1 MLFSRM
7 VGGLGNQL
15 FQTAALLKYRRHK
28 EKVIISFLGDIHI
41 PKRVNCLSSI
51 FEMPDWLYFDN
62 SRKLN
67 LLTKLF
73 ARSSAGLR
81 FGSYLPL
88 LGINDRNFNHKKS
101 YFLSQKL
108 LFSDGYFNQN
118 WDYKKLHSLFSIL
131 KLKKIK
137 LNKEQLKI
145 CNQNVVIHIRGGD
158 FLSINNLNICK
169 IDYYKNSIEY
179 FHSKGIKTFMV
190 ICEDQI
196 YGKEVI
202 KELKKCLPD
211 LKISITKSDS
221 IQNDFNI
228 IRSAKFA
235 ILSNSTFSWWAS
247 FLSNSKKEFL
257 VPSNFSIKEKRI
269 ILPSETIIS

>member
-15 FQTAALLKYRRHK
+15 FQTAALLKYRRQK

-41 PKRVNCLSSI
+41 PKRVNCLRSI
-51 FEMPDWLYFDN
+51 FEIPDWLYFDN

-67 LLTKLF
+67 LLTRLL

-88 LGINDRNFNHKKS
+88 VGINDRNFNHKKS
-101 YFLSQKL
+101 YFFSKKL
-108 LFSDGYFNQN
+108 LFLDGYFNQ
-118 WDYKKLHSLFSIL
+118 DYDYAELQSLFSIL
-131 KLKKIK
+131 KLKKVK
-137 LNKEQLKI
+137 LNKERQKI
-145 CNQNVVIHIRGGD
+145 CNKNVVIHIRGGD
-158 FLSINNLNICK
+158 FLSINHLNICK
-169 IDYYKNSIEY
+169 LTYYIKSIEY
-179 FHSKGIKTFMV
+179 FISKGSRKFIV

-196 YGKEVI
+196 YGKELI
-202 KELKKCLPD
+202 KELKNYFID
-211 LKISITKSDS
+211 LQISILKSDS
-221 IQNDFNI
+221 IKNDFNL
-228 IRSAKFA
+228 IRSSKLA

-247 FLSNSKKEFL
+247 FLSKSKNEFL

-269 ILPSETIIS
+269 LLPKETLIY

>member
-15 FQTAALLKYRRHK
+15 FQTAALLKYRYQK

-41 PKRVNCLSSI
+41 PKRVNCLRSI
-51 FEMPDWLYFDN
+51 FEIPDWLYFDN

-81 FGSYLPL
+81 FGSYFPL
-88 LGINDRNFNHKKS
+88 IGINDRNFNQKKS
-101 YFLSQKL
+101 SFSNKKFLFL
-108 LFSDGYFNQN
+108 DGYFNQG
-118 WDYKKLHSLFSIL
+118 WEYEKLRSLFSIL

-137 LNKEQLKI
+137 LNKERLKI

-169 IDYYKNSIEY
+169 LAYYKNSIEY
-179 FHSKGIKTFMV
+179 FISKGSKNFIV

-196 YGKEVI
+196 YGKVLI
-202 KELKKCLPD
+202 KELKNYFTD
-211 LKISITKSDS
+211 LQISIVKSDS
-221 IQNDFNI
+221 IRNDFNL
-228 IRSAKFA
+228 IRSSKLA

-257 VPSNFSIKEKRI
+257 VPSNFSIKEQRI
-269 ILPSETIIS
+269 ILPNETIII

>member
-1 MLFSRM
+1 MLYSRM

-15 FQTAALLKYRRHK
+15 FQTAALLKYRRHE
-28 EKVIISFLGDIHI
+28 EKVIISFLGEIHI
-41 PKRVNCLSSI
+41 PKRVNCLKTI
-51 FEMPDWLYFDN
+51 FEVPDWLYFDN

-81 FGSYLPL
+81 FGSYFPL
-88 LGINDRNFNHKKS
+88 VGINDRNFNYQKS
-101 YFLSQKL
+101 NFLSKKF
-108 LFSDGYFNQN
+108 LFLDGYFNQD
-118 WDYKKLHSLFSIL
+118 WDYRELDSLFRIL
-131 KLKKIK
+131 KLKPILLNNYKQK
-137 LNKEQLKI
+137 L

-158 FLSINNLNICK
+158 FLSIKNLNICK
-169 IDYYKNSIEY
+169 LDFYKKSIKY
-179 FHSKGIKTFMV
+179 ALSKGLKTFVV
-190 ICEDQI
+190 ISEDKR
-196 YGKEVI
+196 YGKKVI

-211 LKISITKSDS
+211 LQISILKSDS
-221 IQNDFNI
+221 IKNDFNV

-257 VPSNFSIKEKRI
+257 VPSNFSTKEKRLL
-269 ILPSETIIS
+269 LPKETIIN

>member
-15 FQTAALLKYRRHK
+15 FQTAALLKYRRHR

-41 PKRVNCLSSI
+41 PKRTNCLRYI

-67 LLTKLF
+67 LLTKIF

-88 LGINDRNFNHKKS
+88 LGINDRNFNHKNF
-101 YFLSQKL
+101 YFSRQKL
-108 LFSDGYFNQN
+108 LFLDGYFNQN
-118 WDYKKLHSLFSIL
+118 WDYKELNSLFSIL

-137 LNKEQLKI
+137 LDREQLKI
-145 CNQNVVIHIRGGD
+145 CNQNVVIHVRGGD

-169 IDYYKNSIEY
+169 ITYYRNSIQY
-179 FHSKGIKTFMV
+179 FLSKGSKNFVV

-196 YGKEVI
+196 YGKELI
-202 KELKKCLPD
+202 KKLKNYFTD
-211 LKISITKSDS
+211 LQISILKADS
-221 IQNDFNI
+221 IKNDFNL
-228 IRSAKFA
+228 IRCSKLA

-247 FLSNSKKEFL
+247 FLSKSKKEFL
-257 VPSNFSIKEKRI
+257 VPYKFSIKEKRI
-269 ILPSETIIS
+269 ILPSETIVN

>member
-41 PKRVNCLSSI
+41 PKRVNCLRSI
-51 FEMPDWLYFDN
+51 FEIPDWLYFDN

-67 LLTKLF
+67 LLIKLF

-88 LGINDRNFNHKKS
+88 VGINDRNFDYKHS
-101 YFLSQKL
+101 FISSQRL
-108 LFSDGYFNQN
+108 LFLDGYFNHN
-118 WDYKKLHSLFSIL
+118 WSYRDLHSLFSIL
-131 KLKKIK
+131 KLNPFKLKK
-137 LNKEQLKI
+137 EMLKH

-158 FLSINNLNICK
+158 FLSIKNLNICK
-169 IDYYKNSIEY
+169 LDYYKHSVEY
-179 FHSKGIKTFMV
+179 ALSKGLKTFIV
-190 ICEDQI
+190 ICEDQR
-196 YGKEVI
+196 YGNAI
-202 KELKKCLPD
+202 LKELKHHFSD
-211 LKISITKSDS
+211 LQISIMKSDS
-221 IQNDFNI
+221 IKNDFNL
-228 IRSAKFA
+228 IRSSELA

-257 VPSNFSIKEKRI
+257 VPSNFSTKQKRI
-269 ILPSETIIS
+269 LLPSETIID

>member
-41 PKRVNCLSSI
+41 PKRENCLSSI
-51 FEMPDWLYFDN
+51 FEIPDWLYFDN

-67 LLTKLF
+67 ILIKLF

-88 LGINDRNFNHKKS
+88 VGINDRNFNHKEH
-101 YFLSQKL
+101 YFSNQKL
-108 LFSDGYFNQN
+108 LFLDGYFNQN
-118 WDYKKLHSLFSIL
+118 WNYSQLSSLFSIL
-131 KLKKIK
+131 KLKPIR
-137 LNKEQLKI
+137 LNKEQLEL
-145 CNQNVVIHIRGGD
+145 CSQNVVIHIRGGD
-158 FLSINNLNICK
+158 FLSIKNLNICK
-169 IDYYKNSIEY
+169 LDYYKNSIK
-179 FHSKGIKTFMV
+179 FAISKGLKTFIV
-190 ICEDQI
+190 VCEDQR
-196 YGKEVI
+196 YGKKVI
-202 KELKKCLPD
+202 KELKNCFTNLQIKL
-211 LKISITKSDS
+211 IKSDS
-221 IQNDFNI
+221 IKNDFNL
-228 IRSAKFA
+228 IRSSQLA

-257 VPSNFSIKEKRI
+257 VPSNFSTKEKRI
-269 ILPSETIIS
+269 LLPNETIIY

>member
-1 MLFSRM
+1 MLYSRM

-15 FQTAALLKYRRHK
+15 FQTAALLKYRRPK
-28 EKVIISFLGDIHI
+28 EKVIISFLGEIHV
-41 PKRVNCLSSI
+41 PKRVNCLKTV
-51 FEMPDWLYFDN
+51 FEVPDWIFFDN

-88 LGINDRNFNHKKS
+88 IGINDRNFNYHKS
-101 YFLSQKL
+101 NFLSQKF
-108 LFSDGYFNQN
+108 LFLDGYFNQYWN
-118 WDYKKLHSLFSIL
+118 YRELYSLFRKL
-131 KLKKIK
+131 KLKPIILNNYKQK
-137 LNKEQLKI
+137 L

-158 FLSINNLNICK
+158 FLSIKKFDICK
-169 IDYYKNSIEY
+169 LNFYKKSIEY
-179 FHSKGIKTFMV
+179 AQSKGLNTFVV
-190 ICEDQI
+190 ISEDKR

-211 LKISITKSDS
+211 LQISIMKSDS
-221 IQNDFNI
+221 IKNDFNI

-247 FLSNSKKEFL
+247 FLSNSKKEFI
-257 VPSNFSIKEKRI
+257 VPSNFTTEEERI
-269 ILPSETIIS
+269 LLPKETIIN